1 MEETYNNRKKLDLK
15 KFIRYKEGA
24 ELYSMSQKKFE
35 QLAKDA
41 KATYKVDKIVLVNT
55 KILDEYLELFR
66 VVEDY

>member
-1 MEETYNNRKKLDLK
+1 MEETYNNREKLDLK